1 MGDAAAMSALY
12 QRHQGPLYR
21 FALLRCGS
29 TDTAADIVQDVF
41 IALIEG
47 RLAFDANRGA
57 LSSFLFGVA
66 RNFMLKRDES
76 QRRFVSTR
84 VASATDD
91 DDLTHDI
98 VDPNP
103 TPLEALLADHRAEA
117 VRSALH
123 KIAPHYRDVLILY
136 EMQDLTYVE
145 IANICNIDIGTVRSR
160 LSRARAKLLA
170 LLQDNATTHSDLPPA
185 VPRTAQEQQ

>member
-1 MGDAAAMSALY
+1 MPLTDINPDLDLLERMRMGDAAAMCALY

-21 FALLRCGS
+21 FAVLRCGS

-41 IALIEG
+41 MALIEG

-66 RNFMLKRDES
+66 RNLMLKRDES

-84 VASATDD
+84 VASATDND

-98 VDPNP
+98 MDPNS
-103 TPLEALLADHRAEA
+103 TPQEALLADQWAEA
-117 VRSALH
+117 MQAAIYSKTALGLR
-123 KIAPHYRDVLILY
+123 KRRPNSLVVGI
-136 EMQDLTYVE
+136 
-145 IANICNIDIGTVRSR
+145 
-160 LSRARAKLLA
+160 
-170 LLQDNATTHSDLPPA
+170 
-185 VPRTAQEQQ
+185 